1 MADEPKQEP
10 TPAKPAPKKEGK
22 PEGQPHKGSN
32 APKKAQAADA
42 AAQGKHKPA
51 AADAKDKPAAA
62 DAPPISN
69 LKSEISNPP
78 GAAPA
83 AGAPPAPGAAPGLVA
98 AASAPTAAEL
108 LGEDANLR
116 KIIKAKGA
124 KNISVGIA
132 NILATF
138 NNTNVTITDMQGN
151 VLGWSSAGRV
161 GFKGSRKSTAFAAQQ
176 VAQDAARQAM
186 SHGMREVEVR
196 VKGPGSGRE
205 SAIRALQAIGL
216 EISTIKDV
224 TPVPHNGCRP
234 RKKTPRLISHSQP
247 KESLLWLVTLDP
259 APASAAASASPC
271 SARTST
277 WSAAITAPA
286 FTAPSPA
293 ANTPNTAWA
302 SSKNRSSATFTA

>member
-1 MADEPKQEP
+1 MAEEKK
-10 TPAKPAPKKEGK
+10 PAAPKKEK
-22 PEGQPHKGSN
+22 
-32 APKKAQAADA
+32 APKTEAAAAPAEGAKAQAPAKPKKEKA
-42 AAQGKHKPA
+42 AAAAPAGEAKPA
-51 AADAKDKPAAA
+51 
-62 DAPPISN
+62 
-69 LKSEISNPP
+69 E

-83 AGAPPAPGAAPGLVA
+83 AGAAPVAAPA
-98 AASAPTAAEL
+98 APTAAEL
-108 LGEDANLR
+108 LGDDPNLK

-124 KNISVGIA
+124 KNIAVGIA

-138 NNTNVTITDMQGN
+138 NNTNVTITDMHGN

-216 EISTIKDV
+216 EISAIKDC

-234 RKKTPRLISHSQP
+234 RKKRR
-247 KESLLWLVTLDP
+247 V
-259 APASAAASASPC
+259 
-271 SARTST
+271 
-277 WSAAITAPA
+277 
-286 FTAPSPA
+286 
-293 ANTPNTAWA
+293 
-302 SSKNRSSATFTA
+302 